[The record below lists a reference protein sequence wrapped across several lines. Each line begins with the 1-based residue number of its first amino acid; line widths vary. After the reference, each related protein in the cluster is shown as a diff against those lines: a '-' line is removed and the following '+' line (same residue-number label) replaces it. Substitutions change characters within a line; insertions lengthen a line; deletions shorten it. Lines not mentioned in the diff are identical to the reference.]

1 MQRRSVVVVAWML
14 AGQVVG
20 CSAVRGSLLDVVEV
34 ARGGGSEGSS
44 RGDRSGEGSR
54 DGEARP
60 PEPRSGKYEESGEP
74 SAPPP
79 EPASPTHSG
88 PPPGGHPARSGHG
101 GPGFELPPA
110 LFAQMT
116 MFYTQF
122 MFSMAFGSGG
132 FAIGSSDFK
141 PGQYVR
147 FQVPGQGESKGSG
160 RASGS
165 IERAYLGDDGEG
177 NQWWKVK
184 FVGDDKKE
192 AVILEALLSPKDGKM
207 LRLRGKFPQE
217 PEGREMAVTENS
229 TYVPPTRL
237 SPKSVEGAT
246 KGVESVTV
254 PAGTFNARHVVF
266 GDGLSTFE
274 WWLADKVP
282 GGTVKQL
289 GRGGGP
295 GQAGSG
301 RGGEF
306 VLELVAFGGDAQTEL
321 GTKLR

>member
-1 MQRRSVVVVAWML
+1 MQRRSVVVVWML
-14 AGQVVG
+14 AGQVLG
-20 CSAVRGSLLDVVEV
+20 CVTVRGSLLDAVEA
-34 ARGGGSEGSS
+34 ARGGGSEGSYRS
-44 RGDRSGEGSR
+44 DRSGEGSR
-54 DGEARP
+54 DGEARTSEPKRGKYEDSGEPAAP
-60 PEPRSGKYEESGEP
+60 PEPSS
-74 SAPPP
+74 PPP
-79 EPASPTHSG
+79 SG
-88 PPPGGHPARSGHG
+88 HAGRSGHG
-101 GPGFELPPA
+101 GPGFDLPPA

-147 FQVPGQGESKGSG
+147 FQVPSPGESKGSG
-160 RASGS
+160 RTSGS
-165 IERAYLGDDGEG
+165 IERAYLGDDAEG

-184 FVGDDKKE
+184 FVGDEKKE

-207 LRLRGKFPQE
+207 LRLRGKFPQDA
-217 PEGREMAVTENS
+217 EGREMVVAENS

-266 GDGLSTFE
+266 GDGVSTFE

-282 GGTVKQL
+282 GGTVKQM
-289 GRGGGP
+289 GRGGG
-295 GQAGSG
+295 GE
-301 RGGEF
+301 RGGEY
-306 VLELVAFGGDAQTEL
+306 VLELVAFGSDAQTEL